1 METLGTVCSS
11 RKARR
16 LVANTRGFACVGWPE
31 GDTSLPNDLT
41 PAVPARPGLKRRWLF
56 IILALTFLFV
66 LMPFLFWQATWFGK
80 PLDNAQLAKSLNDR
94 GNPRQIQHALSQL
107 ADRILAPS
115 PAVRDSAR
123 LFYPQVV
130 EIAQN
135 GQDELRLTAAWVMGQ
150 DNSVPSFH
158 DELLRLLQD
167 PNPMVRRN
175 AALALVRFGDAS
187 GIAEIRSMLQPSNVA
202 APQAGALDQRLKP
215 GDAIN
220 PGTLVGHIDSG
231 NAKNELRSQI
241 PGAIDRWLVPDKSP
255 VVPGQAVLL
264 VDPSSDETW
273 EALRALY
280 LIGDTRDLPALDDI
294 ARGGAGVPLRIR
306 QQAEVAASAIRAR
319 LK

>member
-1 METLGTVCSS
+1 MPVQ
-11 RKARR
+11 
-16 LVANTRGFACVGWPE
+16 
-31 GDTSLPNDLT
+31 PN
-41 PAVPARPGLKRRWLF
+41 PAPPKPGLKRRWLF
-56 IILALTFLFV
+56 VILALTFLFV

-94 GNPRQIQHALSQL
+94 ANPREVQHALSQL

-123 LFYPQVV
+123 PFYPQVV
-130 EIAQN
+130 EIAQS

-150 DNSVPSFH
+150 DNTVPGFH

-175 AALALVRFGDAS
+175 AALALVRFHDVS

-202 APQAGALDQRLKP
+202 APQPGALEQRLKP

-220 PGTLVGHIDSG
+220 PGTLIGRIDSG

-241 PGAIDRWLVPDKSP
+241 PGTIDRWLVPDKSS
-255 VVPGQAVLL
+255 VVPPQPVLL
-264 VDPSSDETW
+264 VDPSSDEIW

-280 LIGDTRDLPALDDI
+280 LIGDAQDLPTVDTI
-294 ARGGAGVPLRIR
+294 ARGASDVPLRVR
-306 QQAEVAASAIRAR
+306 QQAEVSASAIRSR
-319 LK
+319 LSH